1 MALSPDEI
9 VVVANRN
16 AAKSVSLAKYYIKKR
31 KIPEKNLVLL
41 WTTDKESCSRQAYD
55 KKIVPPIRRH
65 IEEEH
70 RPHTIRCLVTVYGVP
85 LKIGGTQP
93 SESETAALNQLS
105 EKKAELKLRLE
116 SGESI
121 EETEK
126 KLLRGQIEQ
135 INNDIRKLKFN
146 QNTGASLDS
155 ELSLVLK
162 TDNDI
167 GGWTPNPYFV
177 GFQKQKTGIEKKDV
191 LMVSRLDGPS
201 PEIVRRI
208 IDDSLSAEKNGLS
221 GTAYIDARWP
231 DPGNKSVSGYA
242 LYDKSLHEAAGII
255 EESGTMPVTLEKT
268 SELFAPGQCKTAA
281 LYCGWYRL
289 ARYVDAFE
297 WQPGAVGYH
306 IASSECSTLRNKNS
320 QVWCKRMLEEGVA
333 ATIGPVG
340 EPYVQSFPLPAIFFK
355 YLTEGSL
362 SLAECYI
369 LSVPYLSWK
378 QVLVG
383 DPLYRPF
390 KRKQGP

>member
-1 MALSPDEI
+1 VAFLVLFFSLPGVCIALAPDEI

-31 KIPEKNLVLL
+31 KIPENNLVLL
-41 WTTDKESCSRQAYD
+41 WTTDKESCSREEYD
-55 KKIVPPIRRH
+55 KKIAAPVRRH
-65 IEEEH
+65 IQEKH
-70 RPHTIRCLVTVYGVP
+70 RPYKIRCLVTIYGVP
-85 LKIGGTQP
+85 LKIEGMKP
-93 SESETAALNQLS
+93 STA
-105 EKKAELKLRLE
+105 E
-116 SGESI
+116 I
-121 EETEK
+121 D
-126 KLLRGQIEQ
+126 
-135 INNDIRKLKFN
+135 NDSFKQRFN
-146 QNTGASLDS
+146 QNTGASVDS

-162 TDNDI
+162 TDYDI

-177 GFQKQKTGIEKKDV
+177 GFQQQKTEAEKRDV

-208 IDDSLSAEKNGLS
+208 IDDSLSVEKSGLS
-221 GTAYIDARWP
+221 GHAYIDARWP
-231 DPGNKSVSGYA
+231 DPGDISVSGYA

-255 EESGTMPVTLEKT
+255 EESGAMPVTLEET
-268 SELFAPGQCKTAA
+268 AELFAPGQCKGAA

-289 ARYVDAFE
+289 AKYVDAFE

-306 IASSECSTLRNKNS
+306 IASSECSTLRNANS
-320 QVWCKRMLEEGVA
+320 EVWCKRMLEEGVA

-340 EPYVQSFPLPAIFFK
+340 EPYVQSFPIPALFFK
-355 YLTEGSL
+355 YLTEGNL

-369 LSVPYLSWK
+369 LSIPYLSWK

-390 KRKQGP
+390 MVKANN